1 MIRPRVSIAR
11 MLAVIG
17 VIGLDCGLVRLFL
30 SSEAGLGGMFV
41 LGLAMSIGLI
51 GTILTPGRCQRFS
64 AGFVVGSL
72 AAIGFMG
79 LVFRFPRAWEFYSS
93 RYLDA
98 VFRQM
103 PDSLTSPVP
112 MSPDSLTGDVELKL
126 DAGYLLLGD
135 VLISLPVLTVAL
147 LGGLLALAIRR
158 RARPDPVASP
168 TLP

>member
-64 AGFVVGSL
+64 AGFVVG
-72 AAIGFMG
+72 
-79 LVFRFPRAWEFYSS
+79 
-93 RYLDA
+93 
-98 VFRQM
+98 
-103 PDSLTSPVP
+103 
-112 MSPDSLTGDVELKL
+112 
-126 DAGYLLLGD
+126 
-135 VLISLPVLTVAL
+135 
-147 LGGLLALAIRR
+147 
-158 RARPDPVASP
+158 
-168 TLP
+168 